1 MVLTNNISQL
11 VPNLPFLFY
20 YHGNYSEGPTSF
32 ITQILENNIIKS
44 NNASQLRKF
53 LFILVE
59 AVQNVEKYGTSTDR
73 SKDISLAWSDGHF
86 YYILTQNLVSKSA
99 EKVLKERFESLLN
112 KTIEELN
119 NDYLQQLEI
128 GERTEKGAGLGL
140 IEIVRKTNSRV
151 QYQFLE
157 HDNECSIYKLCVALP
172 VDKRSDSS
180 EIDLQSVQKFGD
192 ELQDHF
198 ERNKSTLFYSGDF
211 SNVFLKTQLQMLSIM
226 KGQAKNLDKKT
237 HHVLIEL
244 IQNIN
249 RHGYRSNDKINAK
262 LLIEWLK
269 EGISITTINDID
281 IFNVELLK
289 DKVDKLQ
296 HSTNTELQ
304 KMSQEQL
311 ADMSENNGLG
321 LLDIANLIF
330 PERIQYN
337 VKHLTDSVYE
347 LTLKIYIKYE

>member
-1 MVLTNNISQL
+1 MVSSGNISQL

-32 ITQILENNIIKS
+32 ITQILENNILKS
-44 NNASQLRKF
+44 NNAGQLRKF

-73 SKDISLAWSDGHF
+73 SKDVSLVWSDGHF
-86 YYILTQNLVSKSA
+86 YYILTQNLISKSG
-99 EKVLKERFESLLN
+99 EKKLKERLESLKN

-119 NDYLQQLEI
+119 NDYLQQLET

-140 IEIVRKTNSRV
+140 IEIVRKTNNRV
-151 QYQFLE
+151 QFQFIE
-157 HDNECSIYKLCVALP
+157 HDDQSSVYNLCLALP
-172 VDKRSDSS
+172 VDKKSDNS
-180 EIDLQSVQKFGD
+180 EVDLKMIQKFGD

-198 ERNKSTLFYSGDF
+198 HKNNSTLFYSGDF